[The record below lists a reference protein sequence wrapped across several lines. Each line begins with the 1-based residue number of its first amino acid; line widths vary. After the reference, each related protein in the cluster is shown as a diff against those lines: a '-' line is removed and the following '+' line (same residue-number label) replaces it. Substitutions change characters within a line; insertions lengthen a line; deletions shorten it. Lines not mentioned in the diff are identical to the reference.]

1 MDPVRRLNLVIPL
14 LAALAAVV
22 GSVLHERPWLAVALA
37 LAGGTV
43 VEGVRVRR
51 QERRLRT
58 VTEQVATFPSDDRE
72 LTPLQIDGGEEW
84 QRLAAAL
91 NAVAAVLRDR
101 FDELR
106 SERQRVERVLDGLP
120 IAVLLFTQRGLLY
133 ANPAAQ
139 ELFQVARA
147 VDWTPLRVLGSD
159 ALADAVAEAHTGDGA
174 VELEVPLDGRV
185 LRARA
190 AEVAP
195 DEVALVVTDVTDAR
209 RLEAMRR
216 DFVANAS
223 HELKTPVTGIQA
235 LADSL
240 AMAMDRDPDRARS
253 MVGRVQHEATRLAR
267 MVRDLLDLTRLEE
280 ATAQPARQRVDLG
293 EVVRGQVARL
303 GRLAEEREVAVD
315 CQVEG
320 AAPVVGIPEDLKMIV
335 ANLLANAIQYNRSG
349 GTVTVTAGRE
359 GDVVRLVVADTGIG
373 IPEADRDRIFER
385 FYRVDKARSRALG
398 GTGLGLSLVRNA
410 AERHGGRVTVD
421 SVLGVGS
428 TFTVELP
435 VEGAAG

>member
-1 MDPVRRLNLVIPL
+1 
-14 LAALAAVV
+14 
-22 GSVLHERPWLAVALA
+22 
-37 LAGGTV
+37 
-43 VEGVRVRR
+43 
-51 QERRLRT
+51 
-58 VTEQVATFPSDDRE
+58 
-72 LTPLQIDGGEEW
+72 
-84 QRLAAAL
+84 
-91 NAVAAVLRDR
+91 
-101 FDELR
+101 
-106 SERQRVERVLDGLP
+106 
-120 IAVLLFTQRGLLY
+120 
-133 ANPAAQ
+133 
-139 ELFQVARA
+139 
-147 VDWTPLRVLGSD
+147 
-159 ALADAVAEAHTGDGA
+159 
-174 VELEVPLDGRV
+174 RV

-209 RLEAMRR
+209 RLEATRR
-216 DFVANAS
+216 DVVANAS

-253 MVGRVQHEATRLAR
+253 MVGRVQHEATRLTR